1 MKYAVMSKGGEL
13 KGTNYAISDQFPAEI
28 MRRRRLLY
36 PIMAEARQRNKR
48 ARLFA
53 DKLYIDGKL
62 YRNYRITYWLD
73 SHSPGSKT
81 ENTGMLPK
89 LLRTLTRADDVIVSS
104 VNHLPSMY
112 SSVSPLSQTIL
123 MNMTQSLSLSLP
135 LSLYFYIFIYF
146 WLGKLG

>member
-1 MKYAVMSKGGEL
+1 
-13 KGTNYAISDQFPAEI
+13 
-28 MRRRRLLY
+28 
-36 PIMAEARQRNKR
+36 
-48 ARLFA
+48 
-53 DKLYIDGKL
+53 
-62 YRNYRITYWLD
+62 
-73 SHSPGSKT
+73 
-81 ENTGMLPK
+81 MLHQ